1 MSEYKHR
8 MSLTVPQTL
17 MPQANQ
23 LALIVGV
30 SEHDDKTFT
39 QANWQDK
46 DGNLYAVCSTVI
58 KPVVL
63 GLFGISL
70 ADITLP
76 AHAINA
82 DVTAAQQALDKV
94 VMYKQGDKSSITS
107 IMCAIDFEP
116 LTAFADMGLTII
128 ESDDEQTQKAD

>member
-1 MSEYKHR
+1 MSDYKHR
-8 MSLTVPQTL
+8 MSLAVPQTL

-30 SEHDDKTFT
+30 SKYDDKTFT
-39 QANWQDK
+39 SANWQDK

-70 ADITLP
+70 TDITLP
-76 AHAINA
+76 NHASNA
-82 DVTAAQQALDKV
+82 DVVAAQQALDKV
-94 VMYKQGDKSSITS
+94 VMYSDGDKASTAE

-116 LTAFADMGLTII
+116 LTAFADMGLTVAIN
-128 ESDDEQTQKAD
+128 K

>member
-1 MSEYKHR
+1 MSVIASDYKHR
-8 MSLTVPQTL
+8 MSLAVPQALIT
-17 MPQANQ
+17 QANQ
-23 LALIVGV
+23 LALIVGE
-30 SEHDDKTFT
+30 SEHDDKTFSN
-39 QANWQDK
+39 ANWQDK

-70 ADITLP
+70 TDITLP
-76 AHAINA
+76 AHASNA

-94 VMYKQGDKSSITS
+94 VMYKQGDKASTTS

-116 LTAFADMGLTII
+116 LQAFSDMGLTII
-128 ESDDEQTQKAD
+128 EESP

>member
-1 MSEYKHR
+1 MSDYKHR
-8 MSLTVPQTL
+8 MSLAVPQAL
-17 MPQANQ
+17 IAKANQ

-30 SEHDDKTFT
+30 SEYDDNTFT
-39 QANWQDK
+39 TANWQDK

-70 ADITLP
+70 SNITLP

-82 DVTAAQQALDKV
+82 DVTTAQQALDKV
-94 VMYKQGDKSSITS
+94 VMYKQGDKASTAK

-116 LTAFADMGLTII
+116 LQAFSDMGLTII
-128 ESDDEQTQKAD
+128 ESDLV